1 LYIPYLYTAGKG
13 EGLSAADNLKLEGS
27 RLAVMGILDVGD
39 TDGLRNFL
47 EAHRIDFLK
56 AGRMELDFSGA
67 PGMDT
72 VPAAVIFEFIS
83 SLRRAGVRVTIENAA
98 DHVSRLFSSFE
109 KNKGR
114 AGVRKRLN
122 GLHEHFEDLGE
133 SVFRFMQMMR
143 GLWFF
148 SVRTLDALLDMIL
161 HPGRIRWQMV
171 LYYMEQS
178 GVQAIPIVATLP
190 WLLGTVLGYQA
201 GFQMSAYGAEVYM
214 PALLAYSIT
223 WEIGP
228 MLAAVLVAG
237 RSGSAF
243 AAEIGTMQVRRE
255 VDALRVMGFDT
266 FSYLVTPK
274 LIALFFVMPFLVLLA
289 NTAGI
294 LGGLL
299 AGGIFLDMPA
309 NIYFRGLS
317 EALIPFDIFW
327 GMIKAVVYAAIIA
340 NVGSYMGMQVRGGP
354 AEVGRATTS
363 AVVTSIFF
371 VILADALM
379 SLLFVHL
386 RPGISV

>member
-1 LYIPYLYTAGKG
+1 M
-13 EGLSAADNLKLEGS
+13 
-27 RLAVMGILDVGD
+27 LAVAGVLDVED
-39 TDGLRNFL
+39 TEYLRSFL
-47 EAHRIDFLK
+47 ENRRAAFLD
-56 AGRMELDFSGA
+56 AGRMELDLSAA
-67 PGMDT
+67 PGIDT
-72 VPAAVIFEFIS
+72 VPAVLLFEYMG
-83 SLRRAGVRVTIENAA
+83 SLRRAGVRTVMTNAPELVA
-98 DHVSRLFSSFE
+98 TLFRTFE
-109 KNKGR
+109 RNESR
-114 AGVRKRLN
+114 AGAGRGMH
-122 GLHEHFEDLGE
+122 GLRHHFEDLGE
-133 SVFRFMQMMR
+133 AVYGFARTTV

-148 SVRTLDALLDMIL
+148 FTSTMYALFDMVL
-161 HPGRIRWQMV
+161 HPRRIRWQMV
-171 LYYMEQS
+171 LYYMEQT
-178 GVQAIPIVATLP
+178 GVHAIPIVATLP

-201 GFQMSAYGAEVYM
+201 GYQMSAYGAEIYM

-228 MLAAVLVAG
+228 MLCAVLVAG

-289 NTAGI
+289 NTAGV

-309 NIYFRGLS
+309 SIYIRGLS
-317 EALIPFDIFW
+317 EALIPFDILW
-327 GMIKAVVYAAIIA
+327 GMIKAIVYAAIIA

-354 AEVGRATTS
+354 ADVGRATTS

-371 VILADALM
+371 VIFADALM
-379 SLLFVHL
+379 SLLFIHL
-386 RPGISV
+386 RPGIQL